1 MVTSTEPLDA
11 IFQALANPTRR
22 DVVAALAAVPKGG
35 ERTASE
41 LAAPFDMALPSF
53 MQHMHVLEGCGLV
66 RSSKRG
72 RVRNYQLIPKE
83 FRRATRWLEKQ
94 RLMWE
99 QRLNQFDSFIQSKK
113 P

>member
-1 MVTSTEPLDA
+1 MIPTEPLDA
-11 IFQALANPTRR
+11 IFQALSNSTRR
-22 DVVAALAAVPKGG
+22 EVVAALASAPKGS
-35 ERTASE
+35 ERTAGE

-53 MQHMHVLEGCGLV
+53 MQHMQVLETCGLV
-66 RSSKRG
+66 RSTKRG
-72 RVRNYQLIPKE
+72 RVRTFQLIHKE

-99 QRLNQFDSFIQSKK
+99 QRLDQLDQFIQTQK